1 MATSCFSTEHLDD
14 KGNKAV
20 TVTFNKVVSKASGG
34 KQGKKILRIEMPV
47 ILNDFAGY
55 SRL

>member
-34 KQGKKILRIEMPV
+34 KREENTENRDACHLE
-47 ILNDFAGY
+47 
-55 SRL
+55 